1 MVRGVFV
8 SRKEAESTT
17 LAEDLDR
24 YEREVSSGK
33 KPRQGKICDRPL
45 AKMFFGFQIPG
56 EQQILRSIEWRDDRL
71 LSSPM
76 FSLLRPRIGEWGG
89 YSTLC
94 RMFVGQILPPR
105 NRRLFPDELE
115 RILASTESGSLGDVI
130 FLAIE
135 TGMRRGEIARMRR
148 EHVDLKKKVLLIP
161 DTKTQTPRI
170 LGLSDEVAHMLKNLP
185 HRLDGKIWGYDDKGL
200 GITRVFQEA
209 CKRTRKSYEKECE
222 ENKEI
227 NAMKPLQGSSS
238 WDWIPRKS

>member
-1 MVRGVFV
+1 MR
-8 SRKEAESTT
+8 STIG
-17 LAEDLDR
+17 EN
-24 YEREVSSGK
+24 V
-33 KPRQGKICDRPL
+33 
-45 AKMFFGFQIPG
+45 FGFQIPG
-56 EQQILRSIEWRDDRL
+56 EQQILRSIEWRETGFCPLPCFHCCGPGLGNGGVFNPVQNVR
-71 LSSPM
+71 
-76 FSLLRPRIGEWGG
+76 RPNP
-89 YSTLC
+89 
-94 RMFVGQILPPR
+94 PPR

-135 TGMRRGEIARMRR
+135 TGMRRGEFARMRR
-148 EHVDLKKKVLLIP
+148 EHLDLKKKVLLIP

-185 HRLDGKIWGYDDKGL
+185 HRLDGKIWGYVDKGL

-238 WDWIPRKS
+238 WDWISRKSWQPLATRCC

>member
-1 MVRGVFV
+1 MGGLFNPVQNVR
-8 SRKEAESTT
+8 
-17 LAEDLDR
+17 
-24 YEREVSSGK
+24 
-33 KPRQGKICDRPL
+33 RPN
-45 AKMFFGFQIPG
+45 P
-56 EQQILRSIEWRDDRL
+56 
-71 LSSPM
+71 
-76 FSLLRPRIGEWGG
+76 
-89 YSTLC
+89 
-94 RMFVGQILPPR
+94 PPR

-135 TGMRRGEIARMRR
+135 TGMRRGEFARMRR

-185 HRLDGKIWGYDDKGL
+185 HRLDGKIWGYGDKGL

-227 NAMKPLQGSSS
+227 KPDPNYLKNLRLHDQRHEATSRLFELGLDTEEVIATTGHKTYTMLARYTHLKPENIAEKISKLKKMKR
-238 WDWIPRKS
+238 RKRERYRDESVVEKN